1 MIQFTDNHNCCGCSA
16 CAQKCP
22 AHCISMKENEE
33 GFLYPEVNADLCV
46 NCDLCK
52 TICPALNVEAE
63 RTPIKCYAIT
73 GSNDEIVMKSSSVGL
88 FSLLAE
94 YVIKNNGVVF
104 GASFDSKWGV
114 QHTYTEDIDGLVQF
128 RGSKYVQSRIGNCYY
143 KAEEFLKANRIVLF
157 SGTACQIL
165 GLKRYL
171 KRDYPNLLCVD
182 VVCHGVPSPGVW
194 NEYLRSLISPK
205 RRTNTVSSSLYSQ
218 LSETEALRI
227 KDVSFRDKRLGWKRY
242 SFVVLSS
249 QREKSSKDNSDSFSY
264 KPIVRQKHY
273 YNIYIRGFLHNF
285 MLRESCYDCPAKG
298 GRSMSDITLGDF
310 WGIKKYY
317 PSFASEDGV
326 GLALIYSER
335 GLEIFNAIAGINR
348 IEITYEEALS
358 NTTISKCADIPI
370 ERKTFFDDFRRQGI
384 SALHDYCKKVEPN
397 PIMNFFHKA
406 YIKLKIIILSK

>member
-171 KRDYPNLLCVD
+171 KRDYPNLFALMLYVMVFLALVFGTSICVHSFRQREEQIRFHLH
-182 VVCHGVPSPGVW
+182 CIHNSRK
-194 NEYLRSLISPK
+194 LKLF
-205 RRTNTVSSSLYSQ
+205 
-218 LSETEALRI
+218 ALRTSLLEI
-227 KDVSFRDKRLGWKRY
+227 KD
-242 SFVVLSS
+242 
-249 QREKSSKDNSDSFSY
+249 
-264 KPIVRQKHY
+264 
-273 YNIYIRGFLHNF
+273 
-285 MLRESCYDCPAKG
+285 
-298 GRSMSDITLGDF
+298 
-310 WGIKKYY
+310 
-317 PSFASEDGV
+317 
-326 GLALIYSER
+326 
-335 GLEIFNAIAGINR
+335 
-348 IEITYEEALS
+348 
-358 NTTISKCADIPI
+358 
-370 ERKTFFDDFRRQGI
+370 
-384 SALHDYCKKVEPN
+384 
-397 PIMNFFHKA
+397 
-406 YIKLKIIILSK
+406 